1 MLGCLVGKKNGFGL
15 GFWVC
20 HWRLQRSSAWGCF
33 GSSFPKTPP
42 SQFSEMNF
50 RTVPEVHFFFVF
62 SFVSHINRF
71 RLFTG
76 SCQTSQHASDR
87 RESPRLRRLDASGRR
102 RSWRRPRDGGRDG
115 DAVSA
120 FHRTWWRVHLLQAL
134 GVGWL
139 GYLLPASERR
149 RMRMR
154 MRRRSYWMLTL
165 QAGRRRS
172 RRSRRWIAFREGLLT
187 LPC

>member
-1 MLGCLVGKKNGFGL
+1 
-15 GFWVC
+15 
-20 HWRLQRSSAWGCF
+20 
-33 GSSFPKTPP
+33 
-42 SQFSEMNF
+42 MNF

-87 RESPRLRRLDASGRR
+87 GESPRLRRLDAS
-102 RSWRRPRDGGRDG
+102 WRRPMDGGGDG

-139 GYLLPASERR
+139 GYLLPASER
-149 RMRMR
+149 MR
-154 MRRRSYWMLTL
+154 MRRRRRRSYRMLTL
-165 QAGRRRS
+165 QSGR
-172 RRSRRWIAFREGLLT
+172 RRSRRWIAIREGVLT